1 MKILAVDTSTAMATA
16 AVTEDGK
23 LLALSS
29 AMSPKGH
36 SQRIFGLLEKVLE
49 ESNVTIDNIDV
60 FVCSVGPGSFT
71 GLRIGATAVTG
82 LAHGMKKKLIG
93 LPTLDVLAAGFFGFG
108 GYVCP
113 ILDAQR
119 SSVYSALYFWDNGLL
134 NKVEDFGVVEI
145 DKLEDKIHT
154 AIFDHISE
162 EAADESVKSEFE
174 EFAKL
179 YKVLFCGD
187 AVPLFIEKIKD
198 FKNMDVLIAPGERIY
213 PSAGA
218 AAWLAKENI
227 KNAESSAEGKAE
239 SRDDGRADGRADG
252 VTDGESILSEP
263 GALRLEYI
271 RKAQAEVEYSHR
283 NPINIRIME
292 LEDIDQVHEIENL
305 SFAIPWSLNSFK
317 MEMENSMALYIVAE
331 VGGRIAGYAG
341 LWQIIDEGHITNV
354 AVHPGFQ
361 GMGIGEKLMKELIE
375 ESKKRCLS
383 SMTLE
388 VRINNLPAIN
398 LYKKLDFDIEGL
410 RKGYYTDTNE
420 DGLIMWLRMKD

>member
-49 ESNVTIDNIDV
+49 ESNVIIDNIDV
-60 FVCSVGPGSFT
+60 FVCSIGPGSFT

-134 NKVEDFGVVEI
+134 KKVEDFGVVEI
-145 DKLEDKIHT
+145 DKLEGKIHS
-154 AIFDHISE
+154 AIFEHISE

-187 AVPLFIEKIKD
+187 AVPLFIEKIND

-218 AAWLAKENI
+218 AAWLAEENT
-227 KNAESSAEGKAE
+227 KRAEGKA
-239 SRDDGRADGRADG
+239 
-252 VTDGESILSEP
+252 DGESELLEP

-283 NPINIRIME
+283 NPINIRLME

-305 SFAIPWSLNSFK
+305 SFAIPWSLDSFK
-317 MEMENSMALYIVAE
+317 AEMENPMALYLVAE

>member
-49 ESNVTIDNIDV
+49 ESNVSIDNIDV

-119 SSVYSALYFWDNGLL
+119 SSVYSTLYFWDNGSL

-145 DKLEDKIHT
+145 DKLENKIHM
-154 AIFDHISE
+154 AIFDHIFE
-162 EAADESVKSEFE
+162 DAAGESVKSEFE

-187 AVPLFIEKIKD
+187 AVPIFIEKIKD

-218 AAWLAKENI
+218 AAWLAEENI
-227 KNAESSAEGKAE
+227 KSAESSAEG
-239 SRDDGRADGRADG
+239 RADGMADS
-252 VTDGESILSEP
+252 VADVKSIFSEP
-263 GALRLEYI
+263 GTLRLEYI

-283 NPINIRIME
+283 NPINIRLME
-292 LEDIDQVHEIENL
+292 LEDVNQVHGIENL
-305 SFAIPWSLNSFK
+305 CFAIPWSLDSFK
-317 MEMENSMALYIVAE
+317 AEMENSMALYLVAE

-375 ESKKRCLS
+375 ESKKRCLN

-398 LYKKLDFDIEGL
+398 LYKKLKFDIEGF

-420 DGLIMWLRMKD
+420 DGLIMWLRIKD

>member
-49 ESNVTIDNIDV
+49 ESNLTIDNIDV

-119 SSVYSALYFWDNGLL
+119 SSVYSALYFWDNGCLK
-134 NKVEDFGVVEI
+134 KVEDFGVVEI
-145 DKLEDKIHT
+145 DKLEDRIHT
-154 AIFDHISE
+154 AIFDHT
-162 EAADESVKSEFE
+162 
-174 EFAKL
+174 KL

-187 AVPLFIEKIKD
+187 AVPIFIEKIKD
-198 FKNMDVLIAPGERIY
+198 FKNMDVLMAPGERMY

-218 AAWLAKENI
+218 AAWLAEENI
-227 KNAESSAEGKAE
+227 KRVEGK
-239 SRDDGRADGRADG
+239 DDRRVEGSAAGG
-252 VTDGESILSEP
+252 SELLEP

-283 NPINIRIME
+283 NPINIRIMG
-292 LEDIDQVHEIENL
+292 LEDIDQVHGIENL
-305 SFAIPWSLNSFK
+305 CFAIPWSLDSFK
-317 MEMENSMALYIVAE
+317 QEMENTMALYLVAE

-361 GMGIGEKLMKELIE
+361 GMGISEKLMKELIE
-375 ESKKRCLS
+375 ESKKRCLN

-388 VRINNLPAIN
+388 VRISNIPAIN
-398 LYKKLDFDIEGL
+398 LYKKLNFDIEGL

>member
-49 ESNVTIDNIDV
+49 ESKVNIDNIDV

-93 LPTLDVLAAGFFGFG
+93 LPTLDILAAGFFGFG

-119 SSVYSALYFWDNGLL
+119 SSVYSALYFWDNGHLK
-134 NKVEDFGVVEI
+134 KVEDFGVVEI
-145 DKLEDKIHT
+145 EKLEDKIHK

-174 EFAKL
+174 EFAKF

-218 AAWLAKENI
+218 AAWLAEVR
-227 KNAESSAEGKAE
+227 ESE
-239 SRDDGRADGRADG
+239 
-252 VTDGESILSEP
+252 LLEP

-283 NPINIRIME
+283 NPINIRLMG
-292 LEDIDQVHEIENL
+292 LEDIDQVHGIENL
-305 SFAIPWSLNSFK
+305 CFAIPWSLDSFK
-317 MEMENSMALYIVAE
+317 AELENSMALYLVAE

-375 ESKKRCLS
+375 ESKKRCLN

-398 LYKKLDFDIEGL
+398 LYKKLKFDIEGL

>member
-49 ESNVTIDNIDV
+49 ESKVNIDNIDV

-93 LPTLDVLAAGFFGFG
+93 LPTLDILAAGFFGFG

-119 SSVYSALYFWDNGLL
+119 SSVYSALYFWDNGHL
-134 NKVEDFGVVEI
+134 KKIEDFGVVEI
-145 DKLEDKIHT
+145 EKLEDKIHK

-162 EAADESVKSEFE
+162 EAADESVKLEFE

-218 AAWLAKENI
+218 AAWLAEVR
-227 KNAESSAEGKAE
+227 ESE
-239 SRDDGRADGRADG
+239 
-252 VTDGESILSEP
+252 LLEP

-283 NPINIRIME
+283 NPINIRLMG
-292 LEDIDQVHEIENL
+292 LEDIDQVHGIENL
-305 SFAIPWSLNSFK
+305 CFAIPWSLDSFK
-317 MEMENSMALYIVAE
+317 AEMENSMALYLVAE

-375 ESKKRCLS
+375 ESKKRCLN

-398 LYKKLDFDIEGL
+398 LYKKLKFDIEGL